1 MKKIIKTCMSLIL
14 VGVIS
19 TLTATDVSAQDILNE
34 DKNSVYK
41 KELTLNKIV
50 KQYTPLREADVMWS
64 RKIWREIDLRE
75 KMNHPFY
82 YPENDGEAN
91 TTGDRKSLIDVIY
104 SAINEGSI
112 TAYGNAIMDDE
123 FREPMTQEEIKVIG
137 GAEEKYIEV
146 TDWDAVAAGADPEE
160 VTVQRLSKKQF
171 DRNTV
176 KKWRLKEE
184 WFFDKQYSS
193 MQVRILGLAPLQ
205 EDRDEVTANDGIY
218 GAIINNCS
226 NSIDYYLYADNN
238 SQGVFSPKRAAY
250 EFYSISTTIPQSSLV
265 INEVMSNNKTIVTD
279 ETGDYD
285 DWIELYNT
293 TNTPISTNG
302 LIFSDNLLNLAKWDL
317 PNAVVN
323 PNSYFIIWADE
334 DGNTGDNHANFKLSN
349 LGEQLILSNSDST
362 VVDAEFIYAQL
373 DDIAYGRSP
382 NGTGNFSMLTPTFKR
397 NNTPTSIDDFSD
409 QQNILFF
416 PNPFSNF
423 IKIEKEKHWYI
434 TNTIGQIIYTS
445 NKSSTI
451 NTSLWKSG
459 VYFLHFT
466 NSIHKSVKLLK
477 VK

>member
-1 MKKIIKTCMSLIL
+1 MKKTIKTCMCLIL

-19 TLTATDVSAQDILNE
+19 SLTVTDISAQDILNE

-91 TTGDRKSLIDVIY
+91 TTGDRRSLIDVIY

-205 EDRDEVTANDGIY
+205 EDRDEVTERLTGT
-218 GAIINNCS
+218 
-226 NSIDYYLYADNN
+226 
-238 SQGVFSPKRAAY
+238 FSPLFWVHFPEAREVLINAEIFNSVKNDAERRTYDDLFWKRM
-250 EFYSISTTIPQSSLV
+250 FNSTITMEANV
-265 INEVMSNNKTIVTD
+265 ANRRINEYMVGLDALLEAERIKAEIFN
-279 ETGDYD
+279 
-285 DWIELYNT
+285 IEH
-293 TNTPISTNG
+293 
-302 LIFSDNLLNLAKWDL
+302 DL
-317 PNAVVN
+317 WE
-323 PNSYFIIWADE
+323 Y
-334 DGNTGDNHANFKLSN
+334 
-349 LGEQLILSNSDST
+349 
-362 VVDAEFIYAQL
+362 
-373 DDIAYGRSP
+373 
-382 NGTGNFSMLTPTFKR
+382 
-397 NNTPTSIDDFSD
+397 
-409 QQNILFF
+409 
-416 PNPFSNF
+416 
-423 IKIEKEKHWYI
+423 
-434 TNTIGQIIYTS
+434 
-445 NKSSTI
+445 
-451 NTSLWKSG
+451 
-459 VYFLHFT
+459 
-466 NSIHKSVKLLK
+466 
-477 VK
+477 

>member
-1 MKKIIKTCMSLIL
+1 MKKTIKKCMFLIL

-19 TLTATDVSAQDILNE
+19 TLTSTDISAQDILNE

-41 KELTLNKIV
+41 KELTLNKMV

-91 TTGDRKSLIDVIY
+91 TTGDRRSLIDVIY

-205 EDRDEVTANDGIY
+205 EDRDEVTERLTGT
-218 GAIINNCS
+218 
-226 NSIDYYLYADNN
+226 
-238 SQGVFSPKRAAY
+238 FSPLFWVHFPEAREVLINAEIFNSVKNDAERRTYDDLFWKRM
-250 EFYSISTTIPQSSLV
+250 FNSTITMEANV
-265 INEVMSNNKTIVTD
+265 ANRRINEYMVGLDALLEAERIKAEIFN
-279 ETGDYD
+279 
-285 DWIELYNT
+285 IEH
-293 TNTPISTNG
+293 
-302 LIFSDNLLNLAKWDL
+302 DL
-317 PNAVVN
+317 WE
-323 PNSYFIIWADE
+323 Y
-334 DGNTGDNHANFKLSN
+334 
-349 LGEQLILSNSDST
+349 
-362 VVDAEFIYAQL
+362 
-373 DDIAYGRSP
+373 
-382 NGTGNFSMLTPTFKR
+382 
-397 NNTPTSIDDFSD
+397 
-409 QQNILFF
+409 
-416 PNPFSNF
+416 
-423 IKIEKEKHWYI
+423 
-434 TNTIGQIIYTS
+434 
-445 NKSSTI
+445 
-451 NTSLWKSG
+451 
-459 VYFLHFT
+459 
-466 NSIHKSVKLLK
+466 
-477 VK
+477 